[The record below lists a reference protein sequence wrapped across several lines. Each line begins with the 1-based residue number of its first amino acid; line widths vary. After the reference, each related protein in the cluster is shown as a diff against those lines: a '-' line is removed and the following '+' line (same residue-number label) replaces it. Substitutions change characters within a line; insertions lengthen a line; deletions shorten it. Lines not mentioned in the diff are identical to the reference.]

1 MPAAWYNKTVG
12 YTRQKH
18 QITAYVKVGTKMK
31 HSKNIYEIMH
41 GEQAA
46 ARIDTQGHCRIFDE
60 GKFLPY
66 NLYLDDTDEELDTLV
81 NNLTNFQYWC
91 AGRILP
97 PDRQYA
103 KEILN
108 SIGVSQAVTD
118 RDRAQIALSCRCLSL
133 TDIYWV
139 RRQGEKTAFQEVNLY
154 DNHLDNAFIDVSL
167 RGRQITVHNDSLIPD
182 LSTNG
187 CFPKA
192 WLRHDQGF
200 TLLKD
205 GGIRAVENE
214 LLASKVCQCFRCP
227 QVVYRETFYDGVK
240 VSAGELMTSR
250 QYSIVSREAFE
261 IYAVNQG
268 IDPAAYIL
276 ELDSHSYYMMNILD
290 YLVGNTDRHW
300 GNWGFL
306 VDNET
311 NQPVSL
317 HPLMDFNQAFQS
329 YDQTDGANCLS
340 VLPKH
345 LTQREAAI
353 QAVSKIGLN
362 QIGEIDPSWFKGRA
376 TDYQMLTR
384 RLEILRA
391 IEKAS
396 DTL

>member
-1 MPAAWYNKTVG
+1 MNKTAK
-12 YTRQKH
+12 T
-18 QITAYVKVGTKMK
+18 T
-31 HSKNIYEIMH
+31 YEIMH
-41 GEQAA
+41 GGQAA
-46 ARIDTQGHCRIFDE
+46 ARIDTQGHCRIFGG

-66 NLYLDDTDEELDTLV
+66 NLYLDDTDEELDTLI

-91 AGRILP
+91 AGRILTL
-97 PDRQYA
+97 DRQYA

-108 SIGVSQAVTD
+108 SIGAAQAVTD
-118 RDRAQIALSCRCLSL
+118 RDRARIALSCHCLTL

-139 RRQGEKTAFQEVNLY
+139 KRPDEDITFQEVNLY

-167 RGRQITVHNDSLIPD
+167 RGRQITVQNDSLIPD

-192 WLRHDQGF
+192 WLRHEQGF

-214 LLASKVCQCFRCP
+214 LLASKVCRCFRCP
-227 QVVYRETFYDGVK
+227 QVVYQETYYDGIK
-240 VSAGELMTSR
+240 VSSSELMTSKR
-250 QYSIVSREAFE
+250 YSIVSREAFE
-261 IYAVNQG
+261 IYAVNEG

-311 NQPVSL
+311 NRPISL

-329 YDQTDGANCLS
+329 YDHADGANCLS
-340 VLPKH
+340 VLPVH
-345 LTQREAAI
+345 MTQREAAL

-362 QIGEIDPSWFKGRA
+362 QIREIDPQWFRGRE
-376 TDYQMLTR
+376 TDYQMLAR
-384 RLEILRA
+384 RLDILR
-391 IEKAS
+391 ES
-396 DTL
+396 M